1 MWAPAAAPAPTR
13 PTAAAAAVIARTSAP
28 TGGLADGDR
37 PALGQV
43 GARGGIG
50 PDHVPLVHRV
60 VGLLL
65 HLDVVAGGLHRGL
78 SLGEHHPADIGDR
91 SLLDRIGLFDL
102 RAVRFGGEGL
112 AGQVLV
118 GAGHEVLPGGQGDRV
133 APHAAAAQVGVAD
146 LEVARADV
154 ALRVA
159 DRKSTRLNSSH
170 VAISYD
176 VF

>member
-1 MWAPAAAPAPTR
+1 LVSTR
-13 PTAAAAAVIARTSAP
+13 LRLPMS
-28 TGGLADGDR
+28 
-37 PALGQV
+37 
-43 GARGGIG
+43 
-50 PDHVPLVHRV
+50 PLFPYTTLFR
-60 VGLLL
+60 
-65 HLDVVAGGLHRGL
+65 
-78 SLGEHHPADIGDR
+78 SDR

-159 DRKSTRLNSSH
+159 EPHGGGHLPGEAH
-170 VAISYD
+170 VPG
-176 VF
+176 V